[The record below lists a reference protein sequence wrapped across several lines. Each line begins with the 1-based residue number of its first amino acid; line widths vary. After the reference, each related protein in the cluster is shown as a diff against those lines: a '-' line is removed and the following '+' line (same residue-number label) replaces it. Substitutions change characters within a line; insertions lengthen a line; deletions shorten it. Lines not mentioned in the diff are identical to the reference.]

1 MLQKMTGLVLVSIL
15 NLTSLPGCSMNLL
28 RKATSA
34 EGQPMP
40 KYERCRACAG
50 EHIEQSQYES
60 LKTRTFSKGVY
71 FTINQCH
78 VSTNSSDGGT
88 IVANHI
94 ALA

>member
-1 MLQKMTGLVLVSIL
+1 MKGLALVSIL
-15 NLTSLPGCSMNLL
+15 NLTSLSVCSMNLL

-34 EGQPMP
+34 EGHPMP

-60 LKTRTFSKGVY
+60 LKNRTFSKRVH
-71 FTINQCH
+71 FTINRCH
-78 VSTNSSDGGT
+78 ASTNSSDGGT
-88 IVANHI
+88 IVTNRI